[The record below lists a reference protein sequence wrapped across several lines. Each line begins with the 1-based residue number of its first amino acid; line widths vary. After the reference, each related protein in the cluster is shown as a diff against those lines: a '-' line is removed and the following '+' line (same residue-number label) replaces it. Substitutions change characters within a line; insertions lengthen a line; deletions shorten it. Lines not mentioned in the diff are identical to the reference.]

1 MSKAKKTIIALVTV
15 LLLGVALGFVVFLLH
30 QAGQSRHTLT
40 FEPVVSDVPVPE
52 EASDASPEPTVTP
65 EPTPEPT
72 PVPPPYEPPQELLDF
87 QQRNPHVIALLD
99 IPGTVIHYPI
109 LMYPDPDDDPVEP
122 YYLNRTIDLQAGYPG
137 SIFVLYSEGR
147 NFETFNTVI
156 YGHNMAD
163 GTMFGTLNLFE
174 NHEYRDAHSEIHIYT
189 NTEEHVYTVAGVIIY
204 DDRHINLTYDDYSEE
219 DRAAFLQSVQGADWV
234 NGVTVTPESHIIT
247 LSACVGGM
255 PENRR
260 LVIAVEQEQ
269 KQSDTAVVLPD
280 DAGTV
285 SYSGTGNTD

>member
-1 MSKAKKTIIALVTV
+1 MSKAKKTMITLVTV
-15 LLLGVALGFVVFLLH
+15 LLLGIALGFIVFLLH
-30 QAGQSRHTLT
+30 QAGESRRTHVSV
-40 FEPVVSDVPVPE
+40 PAVSDAIAAE
-52 EASDASPEPTVTP
+52 EAAVTSPEPTVIPEYTP
-65 EPTPEPT
+65 EPAPT
-72 PVPPPYEPPQELLDF
+72 PPPYEPPQELLDF
-87 QQRNPHVIALLD
+87 QQQNPHVIALLD

-122 YYLNRTIDLQAGYPG
+122 YYLNRTIDLQVGYPG

-163 GTMFGTLNLFE
+163 GSMFGTLNQFE
-174 NHEYRDAHSEIHIYT
+174 NREFRDAHSEIHIYT
-189 NTEEHVYTVAGVIIY
+189 NSEEHVYTIAGVIIY

-219 DRAAFLQSVQGADWV
+219 DRAAFLQSIQGADWED
-234 NGVTVTPESHIIT
+234 GVTVTTDSHIIT

-269 KQSDTAVVLPD
+269 PQAEAAVVMPD
-280 DAGTV
+280 DAGMV
-285 SYSGTGNTD
+285 SYSGTGNID